1 MDQIDKKQKK
11 TERQRKMFVQSLNMY
26 VYFLLQDNANM
37 AGWER
42 GDATFYKFTLR
53 PSVCPFISRSLQST

>member
-1 MDQIDKKQKK
+1 MLSIKMHKDKRKTEGYTNKKSLHMDQIDKKQKK

-37 AGWER
+37 AG
-42 GDATFYKFTLR
+42 
-53 PSVCPFISRSLQST
+53 